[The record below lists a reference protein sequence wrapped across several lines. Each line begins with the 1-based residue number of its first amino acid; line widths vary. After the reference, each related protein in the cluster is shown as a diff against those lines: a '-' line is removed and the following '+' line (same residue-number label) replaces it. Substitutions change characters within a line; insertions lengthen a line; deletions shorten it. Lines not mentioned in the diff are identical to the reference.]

1 MVTMARTSTCST
13 TEGFSRPVLND
24 SPRIEQIVGRERRE
38 RVSQLTWCGG
48 GCFDSR
54 RRVNS
59 IVRAHRC
66 VRTASGS
73 DPIKAQLEWMI
84 PSLPLRVLTRRT
96 PRGDSPRKCGLVFLQ
111 LFAIVSAALTRL
123 FVLTTNQ

>member
-1 MVTMARTSTCST
+1 MICSPIIRDTSLSAETWMST
-13 TEGFSRPVLND
+13 ETAAQ
-24 SPRIEQIVGRERRE
+24 QIVGRERRE
-38 RVSQLTWCGG
+38 RLSQLAWCGG

-59 IVRAHRC
+59 DVRAHRC

-84 PSLPLRVLTRRT
+84 PSLPLRVLTRT
-96 PRGDSPRKCGLVFLQ
+96 RGLRSTNLLGNND
-111 LFAIVSAALTRL
+111 AALPR
-123 FVLTTNQ
+123 FS